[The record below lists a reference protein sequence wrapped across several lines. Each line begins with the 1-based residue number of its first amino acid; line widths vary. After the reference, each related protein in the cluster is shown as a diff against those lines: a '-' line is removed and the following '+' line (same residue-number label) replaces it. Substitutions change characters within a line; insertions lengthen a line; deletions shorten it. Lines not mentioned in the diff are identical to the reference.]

1 MKDIKFKMV
10 DISGKKETERIAEA
24 IGVVRMSE
32 ETIKSIIENK
42 IPKGNVL
49 SAAQLAGITT
59 AKKAYELILLCH
71 PLRITS
77 IELEITPDLDNKC
90 IKIKSRV
97 KANERTG
104 VEMEALSAVI
114 GAALT
119 IYDMCKVIDKRMI
132 IDDVHLLYKKGGKSG
147 EFKW

>member
-1 MKDIKFKMV
+1 MV
-10 DISGKKETERIAEA
+10 DISNKEETERIAEA
-24 IGVVRMSE
+24 TGVVKMSE
-32 ETIKSIIENK
+32 QTIKSIIENK
-42 IPKGNVL
+42 IPKGDVL
-49 SAAQLAGITT
+49 STAQLAGITT
-59 AKKAYELILLCH
+59 AKKAYELIPLCH

-77 IELEITPDLDNKC
+77 IELEITPDPDNKC

-119 IYDMCKVIDKRMI
+119 IYDMCKAIDKRMI
-132 IDDVHLLYKKGGKSG
+132 IDDVHLLFKKGGKSG